1 MAKKN
6 NDLESLGTALLLM
19 ALFITGVFFLFKW
32 AIAGI
37 VAILSVIVVWAINLK
52 NKKEKERIFKKWQDS
67 LFGDSYIRPTKKV
80 NIEELKEKLDLL
92 DTTIYDDQFDS
103 EIIERGK
110 DYVCRRKITR
120 AHRKGHEWTAIVK
133 GRNSYNVKVELEDS
147 KIKNAEC
154 DCLYF
159 QDKQQYCKHIYATLY
174 FTRSVQNCQKISDSI
189 GTFLHQL
196 SKLIVMENNYIKT
209 HKDTLHPDDVDE
221 SLNNIESFND
231 TVLTVEKNL
240 QYNYQNED
248 IMFSSLVNLMQ
259 DSYKIIDD
267 VETMII
273 EADKLDYPFTK
284 KKTSSHRS
292 STSNSSAAGLA
303 GLFALNE
310 LSKKQ
315 KSQEKDEKLEKEM
328 DIYGLEDWQ
337 KEEVRKGNYDPWSF
351 EEEDLE
357 DDDYYHDDSD

>member
-52 NKKEKERIFKKWQDS
+52 NKKGKERIFKKWQDS

-80 NIEELKEKLDLL
+80 NKEELKEKLGFV
-92 DTTIYDDQFDS
+92 DTTIYDDLFEP

-110 DYVCRRKITR
+110 QYVMKKKIT
-120 AHRKGHEWTAIVK
+120 KVSIKDNVWTSIVQ
-133 GRNSYNVKVELEDS
+133 GRDTYNVKVHMENDKVKE
-147 KIKNAEC
+147 AEC
-154 DCLYF
+154 DCPF
-159 QDKQQYCKHIYATLY
+159 FHDKNQYCKHIYATLY
-174 FTRSVQNCQKISDSI
+174 FAKSAHNTQKVLDSI
-189 GTFLHQL
+189 GTFGSQL
-196 SKLIVMENNYIKT
+196 AKLVNMETDYIEK
-209 HKDTLHPDDVDE
+209 HKDTLETENVDVYKK
-221 SLNNIESFND
+221 NIKTFQD
-231 TVLTVEKNL
+231 TLSEAASNINKNS
-240 QYNYQNED
+240 QCED
-248 IMFSSLVNLMQ
+248 IIFNTLVSLMQ
-259 DSYKIIDD
+259 DSYKLIRD

-284 KKTSSHRS
+284 KKTSSHHS

-310 LSKKQ
+310 LSKKK
-315 KSQEKDEKLEKEM
+315 KSQEQATKQEKEM

-337 KEEVRKGNYDPWSF
+337 KEEVRKGNYDSWNF

-357 DDDYYHDDSD
+357 EDDYYHDDSD

>member
-37 VAILSVIVVWAINLK
+37 IAILSVIVVGAINFK
-52 NKKEKERIFKKWQDS
+52 KKKEKERIFKEWRDS

-80 NIEELKEKLDLL
+80 DIEELKEKLDLL
-92 DTTIYDDQFDS
+92 DTSIYDDQFDS

-159 QDKQQYCKHIYATLY
+159 QDKQQCCKHIYATLY

-196 SKLIVMENNYIKT
+196 SKLIVVSIFYSYCIIK
-209 HKDTLHPDDVDE
+209 
-221 SLNNIESFND
+221 
-231 TVLTVEKNL
+231 
-240 QYNYQNED
+240 
-248 IMFSSLVNLMQ
+248 
-259 DSYKIIDD
+259 
-267 VETMII
+267 
-273 EADKLDYPFTK
+273 
-284 KKTSSHRS
+284 
-292 STSNSSAAGLA
+292 
-303 GLFALNE
+303 
-310 LSKKQ
+310 
-315 KSQEKDEKLEKEM
+315 
-328 DIYGLEDWQ
+328 
-337 KEEVRKGNYDPWSF
+337 
-351 EEEDLE
+351 
-357 DDDYYHDDSD
+357 